1 MTYSA
6 TAPVKS
12 LAGTA
17 SAPGITFT
25 GDNDTGL
32 FSPGANQL
40 SITTGGVQRLLV
52 GSDGTITP
60 AGSFLFPLGL
70 VTAPSLSFSGDPN
83 TGLYS
88 PGADQVS
95 VATGGIERI
104 RFDNNGRL
112 LIGTSTSVNTKYD
125 GSAFAA
131 EVQLAGTV
139 TSAFSLVRYSAN
151 TDGSSLIIGKS
162 RGGLN
167 VQSSVNQ
174 EDTLGYIGFTGSDGA
189 IPQTAA
195 TIRAQVDGTPGT
207 NDMPGRLV
215 FSTTADGA
223 ASPTERLRIDS
234 TGQIEAGNLGTAAF
248 PVWTYLNDPN
258 TGIFSPG
265 ADQLAISTNG
275 IQRLTTDTAAVTS
288 TLPVVHPIGAVGT
301 PSITFAGDL
310 NTGLYSP
317 AADICSVSTGGV
329 ERVRFDSTTAPLKE
343 VFNGVLYPVVTQID
357 IGTDANKIPINAYLG
372 ALAFVDEVPRLR
384 PGASV
389 PQGNLDINFEYVSD
403 TSIRIRMRG
412 ADGTVRSTTLT
423 LS

>member
-40 SITTGGVQRLLV
+40 AVTTGGVQRLLV

-60 AGSFLFPLGL
+60 AGSFLSLLGS

-83 TGLYS
+83 TGIYS

-95 VATGGIERI
+95 VATGGIERL
-104 RFDNNGRL
+104 RFDNSG
-112 LIGTSTSVNTKYD
+112 
-125 GSAFAA
+125 
-131 EVQLAGTV
+131 
-139 TSAFSLVRYSAN
+139 
-151 TDGSSLIIGKS
+151 
-162 RGGLN
+162 
-167 VQSSVNQ
+167 
-174 EDTLGYIGFTGSDGA
+174 
-189 IPQTAA
+189 
-195 TIRAQVDGTPGT
+195 QV
-207 NDMPGRLV
+207 
-215 FSTTADGA
+215 
-223 ASPTERLRIDS
+223 
-234 TGQIEAGNLGTAAF
+234 EAVSLGTALL

-258 TGIFSPG
+258 TGIYSPG

-288 TLPVVHPIGAVGT
+288 TLPIVHPIGAVGT
-301 PSITFAGDL
+301 PSITFAGNL

-317 AADICSVSTGGV
+317 TTGICSVSTGGV